1 MSSPLKTSPIRLK
14 SPQDNFESSIMESA
28 YMTKQDLMARKAEE
42 NGIPTSEITKQF
54 QAILTQVYQQNP
66 GCTEAWAMGKTE
78 YHVIKVT
85 SNTIAVPNDPW
96 PGVLPKTSQL
106 SFSNERMRSESG
118 EITSSPDKGPLTL
131 PNRPKPNFSLKIEDV
146 LLSASG
152 NSNVLAAY
160 REALVNMK
168 ERYPRES
175 LEWQQWMAGIR
186 QRGTF
191 PCNEPPR
198 SYILRSSD
206 VNHLDTVR
214 SRRGGED
221 NSRRGRIGSSWQTE
235 EATSRR
241 RSRSPPIELM
251 GRDRYRQN
259 RSQGTTTRGRTVKTE
274 KSPRHFK
281 ATTVGETKK
290 DNNNVVRAR
299 ENDPLTYGT
308 KEDEM
313 QKKAYSMGGVDFR
326 HVFFRALQTSRD
338 LVRSRH
344 PNCDRSQKHWLADR
358 MAWDTVFK
366 NELFPWLNNKPPG
379 VPSLANL
386 PPIDKTSR
394 EVTGSYSM
402 APPPAQIVSS
412 GSNNGH
418 PPVYNMTGNRSAQ
431 SRLSSAHSAS
441 ASVRKAISGG
451 TTPSGSSPEM
461 PRKLSAALLNK
472 GVMKSI
478 DGESSEKER
487 TGLVE
492 GMREVI
498 IRKNTLFRA
507 LLGDWDDSFKSVQRG
522 LGVTI
527 EHHDD
532 ASGHFKLTIEPYQPG
547 DNVALERAHKFLE
560 IWKRLIY
567 SDQLIKLEHFWAQY
581 KNNFKTTAVSDQ
593 TQLFDSIFQ
602 RTNLPFTQET
612 TFSFFQV
619 NRKPMIHVN
628 GKKIPCQ
635 GKFGDLCDF
644 FSQEIQQYQ
653 SNMAEYADTENALAC
668 STLFEVRPYDIYL
681 SSYPLPILLDVDTKA
696 RNKML
701 DDHDAFLEEWV
712 QNSFQKRIKLWDMS
726 HEYARRSDQKRM
738 ELDMD
743 LDELL
748 KEGATMAANQIS

>member
-1 MSSPLKTSPIRLK
+1 MSSPSKASPMCLK
-14 SPQDNFESSIMESA
+14 SPRDNSGSSIMESS
-28 YMTKQDLMARKAEE
+28 YRTQQDLMAKKARE
-42 NGIPTSEITKQF
+42 NGISTSEITKQF
-54 QAILTQVYQQNP
+54 QATLSQIYQQNP
-66 GCTEAWAMGKTE
+66 QCAEAWALGKAE
-78 YHVIKVT
+78 YHIVRFT
-85 SNTIAVPNDPW
+85 SDPIAVPNDPW
-96 PGVLPKTSQL
+96 PGILPKTSQS
-106 SFSNERMRSESG
+106 SFSNETMSSESG
-118 EITSSPDKGPLTL
+118 EITSSPEKGSLNFPS
-131 PNRPKPNFSLKIEDV
+131 RPKPNLSIKIED
-146 LLSASG
+146 LLLNAAG
-152 NSNVLAAY
+152 NSNVLAIY

-175 LEWQQWMAGIR
+175 LEWQQWMAGSKVWVSNFR
-186 QRGTF
+186 QKGTF

-206 VNHLDTVR
+206 TNRLETVR

-221 NSRRGRIGSSWQTE
+221 KSRSGRFGSKWQAE

-241 RSRSPPIELM
+241 RSRSPPIEQM

-259 RSQGTTTRGRTVKTE
+259 RSEGTRRQGRTI
-274 KSPRHFK
+274 KSEELPQNFK
-281 ATTVGETKK
+281 AITVGETKK
-290 DNNNVVRAR
+290 DSGNVTRAR
-299 ENDPLTYGT
+299 VDDPLTYGP

-313 QKKAYSMGGVDFR
+313 QKKAYNMGGVEFR

-338 LVRSRH
+338 FVRARH
-344 PNCDRSQKHWLADR
+344 PNCDRSQRHWLADR
-358 MAWDTVFK
+358 MAWETVFK
-366 NELFPWLNNKPPG
+366 NEPFPWLNDKPPG
-379 VPSLANL
+379 VPSSASL
-386 PPIDKTSR
+386 PPIHKISR
-394 EVTGSYSM
+394 EIIGNYSM
-402 APPPAQIVSS
+402 ALPPAQIVSS
-412 GSNNGH
+412 GANASH
-418 PPVYNMTGNRSAQ
+418 RSVYSMTGSKSTHSRPYSAY
-431 SRLSSAHSAS
+431 SAN
-441 ASVRKAISGG
+441 ASVGKAVSGG
-451 TTPSGSSPEM
+451 TTPFGSSPEM
-461 PRKLSAALLNK
+461 PRKLSAALMNK
-472 GVMKSI
+472 GVMNTI
-478 DGESSEKER
+478 GEESSENNG
-487 TGLVE
+487 TDLAE
-492 GMREVI
+492 GKREVS

-527 EHHDD
+527 ECEWFSSSNYFLGLKLIILDHDD

-547 DNVALERAHKFLE
+547 DNVALERAYKFLE

-581 KNNFKTTAVSDQ
+581 KNHDKTTA
-593 TQLFDSIFQ
+593 
-602 RTNLPFTQET
+602 
-612 TFSFFQV
+612 V

-628 GKKIPCQ
+628 GKMILCQ

-644 FSQEIQQYQ
+644 FSQEIQRYQ

-668 STLFEVRPYDIYL
+668 STLFEARPYDIYL

-712 QNSFQKRIKLWDMS
+712 RSSFQNRISLSDMS

-748 KEGATMAANQIS
+748 KEGAKAANQMT

>member
-1 MSSPLKTSPIRLK
+1 MSSPFKNSPIRLK
-14 SPQDNFESSIMESA
+14 SPRDNLGSSIMESA
-28 YMTKQDLMARKAEE
+28 YRTQQDLMAKKARE

-54 QAILTQVYQQNP
+54 QATLSQIYQQNP
-66 GCTEAWAMGKTE
+66 QCTEDWALGKAE
-78 YHVIKVT
+78 YHVWT
-85 SNTIAVPNDPW
+85 QFFPNDPW
-96 PGVLPKTSQL
+96 PGILPKTSQL
-106 SFSNERMRSESG
+106 SFSDETMRSESG
-118 EITSSPDKGPLTL
+118 EITSSPEKGSLSFPS
-131 PNRPKPNFSLKIEDV
+131 RPKPNFSTKIEDV
-146 LLSASG
+146 LLNAAG
-152 NSNVLAAY
+152 NSNVLAVY

-175 LEWQQWMAGIR
+175 LEWQQWMAGSKVWVSNFR

-206 VNHLDTVR
+206 TNHLNTVR

-221 NSRRGRIGSSWQTE
+221 KSRSGRSGSSWQAE

-241 RSRSPPIELM
+241 RSRSPPIEPM

-259 RSQGTTTRGRTVKTE
+259 RSEGTTRQGRTIKSE
-274 KSPRHFK
+274 ESPRNFK
-281 ATTVGETKK
+281 AMRVGETEK
-290 DNNNVVRAR
+290 DSGNVVRAR
-299 ENDPLTYGT
+299 EDGPLTYGP
-308 KEDEM
+308 KENEM
-313 QKKAYSMGGVDFR
+313 QKKAYNMGGIEFR
-326 HVFFRALQTSRD
+326 HAFFRALQTSRD
-338 LVRSRH
+338 FVRARH

-358 MAWDTVFK
+358 MAWETVFK
-366 NELFPWLNNKPPG
+366 NEPFPWLNDKPPG
-379 VPSLANL
+379 VPSLASL
-386 PPIDKTSR
+386 PPIHKTSR
-394 EVTGSYSM
+394 EVTGNYSM
-402 APPPAQIVSS
+402 APPPAQKVSS
-412 GSNNGH
+412 GANTSH
-418 PPVYNMTGNRSAQ
+418 RSVYSMTGSKSKQ
-431 SRLSSAHSAS
+431 SRPSSAYSANVPVGT
-441 ASVRKAISGG
+441 AVSGG
-451 TTPSGSSPEM
+451 TTPFGSSPEM

-472 GVMKSI
+472 GVMNTI
-478 DGESSEKER
+478 GEESSEDN
-487 TGLVE
+487 GMDLAE
-492 GMREVI
+492 GKREVI

-527 EHHDD
+527 EYHED

-547 DNVALERAHKFLE
+547 DNVALERAYKFLE

-581 KNNFKTTAVSDQ
+581 KNHDKTTA
-593 TQLFDSIFQ
+593 
-602 RTNLPFTQET
+602 
-612 TFSFFQV
+612 V

-628 GKKIPCQ
+628 GKKILCQ

-644 FSQEIQQYQ
+644 FSQEIQKYQ

-701 DDHDAFLEEWV
+701 DDHDAFLEDWV
-712 QNSFQKRIKLWDMS
+712 RSSFQNRISLSDMS

-748 KEGATMAANQIS
+748 KEGAKAANQMS